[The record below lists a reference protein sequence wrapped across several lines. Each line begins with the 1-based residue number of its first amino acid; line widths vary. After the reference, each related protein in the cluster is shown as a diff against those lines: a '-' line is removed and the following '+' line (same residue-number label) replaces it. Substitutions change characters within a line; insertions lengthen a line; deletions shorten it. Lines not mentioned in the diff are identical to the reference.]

1 MDSQTETV
9 PGRASAG
16 LPLRAPLDPSWSM
29 RRIRLSTGADLAF
42 TFRPGTGM
50 PLLFLTANR
59 TTRRIFDFVLAD
71 LKPDNPVCV
80 PDYRGLGE
88 SGDLP
93 AAADLDDH
101 LDDLEDLCDALGW
114 EQFAVVGQA
123 TGATLA
129 LLLATRLPDRVVAL
143 AAGDA
148 AISLRADVFDLFLQ
162 QVERHDLGFATRAEA
177 LAETP
182 FRAEWPEPVAEH
194 WLDTALRQDPDGRF
208 RWRYHTPSIV
218 ATQRALTEDLWP
230 RIRVRQPTLLFH
242 GEHCT
247 VIDAEAMRTARKN
260 IPQARFATLAGA
272 NHRLTQDAPAEFG
285 RLVRGF
291 LAEEGLLPR

>member
-1 MDSQTETV
+1 MDSQTDPL
-9 PGRASAG
+9 PGRAFEG
-16 LPLRAPLDPSWSM
+16 LPPHDPLDANWAM
-29 RRIRLSTGADLAF
+29 RRIRLSTGADIAF
-42 TFRPGTGM
+42 TFRAGTGM

-59 TTRRIFDFVLAD
+59 TTRRIFDFVLAALD
-71 LKPDNPVCV
+71 PANPVCA

-88 SGDLP
+88 SAGLP

-101 LDDLEDLCDALGW
+101 LDDIEDLCDALGW
-114 EQFAVVGQA
+114 EEFAVIGQA

-148 AISLRADVFDLFLQ
+148 AVSLRADVFELFLR
-162 QVERHDLGFATRAEA
+162 QVERHDAGFATRAEA

-182 FRAEWPEPVAEH
+182 FRAEWSDAVAAH
-194 WLDTALRQDPDGRF
+194 WLDTALRSDADGRL
-208 RWRYHTPSIV
+208 RWRYHTPSVV

-247 VIDAEAMRTARKN
+247 VIDAEAMRTARKH

-272 NHRLTQDAPAEFG
+272 NHRLTQDAPGEFA
-285 RLVRGF
+285 RLVGGF
-291 LAEEGLLPR
+291 LGEEGILAR